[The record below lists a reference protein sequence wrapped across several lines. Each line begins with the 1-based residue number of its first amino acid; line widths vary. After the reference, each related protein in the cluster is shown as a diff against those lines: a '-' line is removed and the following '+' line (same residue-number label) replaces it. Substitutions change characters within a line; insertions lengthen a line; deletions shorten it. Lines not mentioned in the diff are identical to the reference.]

1 MLFSGF
7 PWWLNNKESAC
18 NAIEV
23 GSIPGSGRSPGE
35 GNGNPLQYSCLEN
48 FMDRG
53 TWWVTVRRTAKSQI
67 QLKQLSTHT
76 CMEQRWASLL
86 AQSSAC
92 QYRRP
97 GFDPRV
103 GKMPWRRK
111 WQPAPVF
118 LPGES
123 HGQRSL
129 AGYSLR
135 GHKESDMTEQLTCA
149 WACMHTHTHTHTH
162 RAREKGSH
170 CSFKLLVPAIGFQLI
185 QYNSFLLLADLSNLC
200 AFCAD

>member
-23 GSIPGSGRSPGE
+23 GSIPGLGRSPAE
-35 GNGNPLQYSCLEN
+35 EHGNPLLNSCLEN

-53 TWWVTVRRTAKSQI
+53 TWWVTVHRTAKSQI

-129 AGYSLR
+129 LGYSPQHR
-135 GHKESDMTEQLTCA
+135 KESNRTE
-149 WACMHTHTHTHTH
+149 WMSI
-162 RAREKGSH
+162 RI
-170 CSFKLLVPAIGFQLI
+170 CSLI
-185 QYNSFLLLADLSNLC
+185 QFHDILPAPLSWPFTILTAKPPSKILFELWKLWN
-200 AFCAD
+200 